1 MCSCLTVDKT
11 RSENLKPNATQCG
24 GDWPDT
30 CVYELGPCTCGC
42 WSCGPKLNCCPMAG
56 WVACRGCYCW
66 SGSIPVMFGFGDF
79 QKHGEDGDFKMTN
92 KCGGCLGIAG
102 AWNGSAMYTKK
113 DQSGAPGSAEMER

>member
-1 MCSCLTVDKT
+1 MAVTPSPNRCIFLYFFAYRTVASSTLTV
-11 RSENLKPNATQCG
+11 
-24 GDWPDT
+24 
-30 CVYELGPCTCGC
+30 
-42 WSCGPKLNCCPMAG
+42 
-56 WVACRGCYCW
+56 CRGCYCW

-79 QKHGEDGDFKMTN
+79 QKHGEDGNFKMTN